1 MKPFSMIAGTA
12 AGLVLALVVG
22 VALSAPAPSGGGFQT
37 SVPHAILIEAE
48 SGTVLFEKAADVA
61 VPPASLAKLM
71 TSEVVFD
78 QVQLGN
84 VKLDEEFVVSANAWR
99 KGGAPA
105 GGSTMYAPVFSR
117 ITVGNLLQGLIIQSG
132 NDACIVLA
140 EGIAGNENAF
150 ARMMND
156 RARELGLTSANF
168 TNSTGL
174 PDPEQKI
181 NVRDLGK
188 LAQFIIQTYP
198 DHYKWYG
205 EREFTWNKIRQQ
217 NRNPLLAMNIGADG
231 MKTGFTK
238 EAGYNLVG
246 SAVQNGLR
254 LIVVVAG
261 AKNDKERADEARKLI
276 EWGFKGFESRL
287 LFAEGQTVADAK
299 VYGGEKGSVALTG
312 KGPIRL
318 MVPRNTT
325 DRITAKMVY
334 TGPVRAP
341 VTEGSPIGQL
351 QIWRNDSKVLEVSLQ
366 ASESVAKGG
375 TMQKAWD
382 AMTEMVIGLFRSSM
396 RKL

>member
-1 MKPFSMIAGTA
+1 M
-12 AGLVLALVVG
+12 
-22 VALSAPAPSGGGFQT
+22 
-37 SVPHAILIEAE
+37 
-48 SGTVLFEKAADVA
+48 LFR
-61 VPPASLAKLM
+61 S
-71 TSEVVFD
+71 
-78 QVQLGN
+78 
-84 VKLDEEFVVSANAWR
+84 
-99 KGGAPA
+99 
-105 GGSTMYAPVFSR
+105 
-117 ITVGNLLQGLIIQSG
+117 
-132 NDACIVLA
+132 
-140 EGIAGNENAF
+140 
-150 ARMMND
+150 
-156 RARELGLTSANF
+156 
-168 TNSTGL
+168 
-174 PDPEQKI
+174 
-181 NVRDLGK
+181 
-188 LAQFIIQTYP
+188 
-198 DHYKWYG
+198 
-205 EREFTWNKIRQQ
+205 EFTWNKIRQQ

-351 QIWRNDSKVLEVSLQ
+351 QIWRNDSKVLEVPLQ

-375 TMQKAWD
+375 TMQKVWD